1 MYAGV
6 CADVVV
12 HVFGTAGISMLGPRF
27 IHVSS
32 SAASSGII
40 ISI

>member
-12 HVFGTAGISMLGPRF
+12 HLFGKVGSMLGPRF
-27 IHVSS
+27 IHVSNLAPYS
-32 SAASSGII
+32 SII
-40 ISI
+40 IRI

>member
-12 HVFGTAGISMLGPRF
+12 HVFGKDGSMLGPRF